1 MNKRYILGIVITV
14 LALTVNQAFIQYWLK
29 QKEDDAEIINISG
42 KQRMLSQKISVL
54 FYQNYYQ
61 NQSSELLH
69 QTINQWKE
77 THQNLKSKKEKEA
90 SDENAILYSKLLSL
104 DTKIEFIVSQVDK
117 KEISKDDLN
126 KIYFNQQIF
135 SNEMDEIVYLLQK
148 DADSKLSF
156 IIFIEYCLFAISL
169 FIIVL
174 EVFII
179 YKPISKKIKIA
190 NNKLLE
196 KNRELNKALK
206 DLEIKND
213 KLQHYI
219 YLASHDLQE
228 PVKNVYAIA
237 NLLDSSDNND
247 LDNQTK
253 ELLKLLKLK
262 TARISNMIKELIDFH
277 NLGINVKLEKVDL
290 NKVLEEVVNDFK
302 DELNILNITISWE
315 KLPTIKVLHEEIK
328 ILFYNLVGN
337 AIKFRNE
344 NVTPNLSLDFEEKE
358 KYWQFW
364 LETNSINMSIRAIEK
379 VFDLFNK
386 NKDNKKY
393 SGKGITIALYERV
406 VKMHNGKS
414 WIESTK
420 EKNIR
425 FYFTIP
431 KKIELNV

>member
-1 MNKRYILGIVITV
+1 MNKRYILGILITV
-14 LALTVNQAFIQYWLK
+14 LALTINQAFIQYSLK
-29 QKEDDAEIINISG
+29 QKEDDAEIINVSG

-61 NQSSELLH
+61 NESSEVLQ

-77 THQNLKSKKEKEA
+77 THQKLKAKKEKDT
-90 SDENAILYSKLLSL
+90 SDKNAILYSRLLSL
-104 DTKIEFIVSQVDK
+104 DTKIEFIIAQIGK
-117 KEISKDDLN
+117 KEITKDDLN
-126 KIYFNQQIF
+126 KIYLNQHNF
-135 SNEMDEIVYLLQK
+135 LKEMDEIVSLLQK
-148 DADSKLSF
+148 DANDKLSF
-156 IIFIEYCLFAISL
+156 IIFIEYLLFAISL

-179 YKPISKKIKIA
+179 YKPISKNIKIT
-190 NNKLLE
+190 NSKLLE
-196 KNRELNKALK
+196 KNIELNNALK

-237 NLLDSSDNND
+237 NLLDVNDNNNF
-247 LDNQTK
+247 DNQTK

-277 NLGINVKLEKVDL
+277 NLGINLKLEKVDL
-290 NKVLEEVVNDFK
+290 NNVLEEVVNDFN
-302 DELNILNITISWE
+302 DELTILNITISWK
-315 KLPTIKVLHEEIK
+315 KLPIITVFPEEIK
-328 ILFYNLVGN
+328 VLFYNLVGN
-337 AIKFRNE
+337 AIKFKNE
-344 NVTPNLSLDFEEKE
+344 NVTPILSLDFEEKE

-393 SGKGITIALYERV
+393 SGTGITIALYEKV
-406 VKMHNGKS
+406 VEMHNGKS